1 MAGQDRLAGDQSSLT
16 FGGTSIP
23 ITKYTPKVNRK
34 LADTTDTG
42 DFDSAAGLIANTQ
55 VPVSYNLE
63 LSVEGKFRKSVT
75 PSALIA
81 QLFSGATAVPT
92 VLTLA
97 QGVLFGHGNFDL
109 SDFSCE
115 VPAED
120 TVTFTC
126 TLKSNGAFTP
136 NA

>member
-1 MAGQDRLAGDQSSLT
+1 MAQDRIAGNQSSFTLN
-16 FGGTSIP
+16 GTVIP

-42 DFDSAAGLIANTQ
+42 DYDATSTLIANSQ
-55 VPVSYNLE
+55 VPVSYHLE
-63 LSVEGKFRKSVT
+63 LNVEGKFRKSVT
-75 PSALIA
+75 PTALIA
-81 QLFSGATAVPT
+81 ELFTGATAIPV

-109 SDFSCE
+109 SDFSCD

-120 TVTFTC
+120 TVTFSC
-126 TLKSNGAFTP
+126 TLKSNGPFTP